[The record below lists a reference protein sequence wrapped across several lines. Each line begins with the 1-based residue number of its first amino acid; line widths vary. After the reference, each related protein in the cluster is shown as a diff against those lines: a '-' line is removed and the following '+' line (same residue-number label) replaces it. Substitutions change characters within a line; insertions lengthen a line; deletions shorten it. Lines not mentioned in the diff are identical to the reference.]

1 MMRTPD
7 ERAAAFLTGITYL
20 RILLTP
26 VVMALI
32 AMGDRES
39 WALPTAGAL
48 FAFAAVTDFFD
59 GRLAR
64 RWKQTSTLG
73 SFLDTTADKLLV
85 SGTLLALVAVDRVS
99 PWIAFVIVGREL
111 LIMGLRSAVSA
122 SEGTVVMPSI
132 WGKWKAAVQF
142 IGITVAIWRP
152 DIRLGDW
159 YLDQVLMFIAAVIT
173 VTSAVQYLSRFVS
186 VLGGRDRAAPG
197 R

>member
-1 MMRTPD
+1 MRTPD

-20 RILLTP
+20 RIVLTP

-39 WALPTAGAL
+39 WAFPTAGAL

-85 SGTLLALVAVDRVS
+85 SGTLLALVAVGRVS

-152 DIRLGDW
+152 DIRIGDW
-159 YLDQVLMFIAAVIT
+159 YLD
-173 VTSAVQYLSRFVS
+173 LSRFVS
-186 VLGGRDRAAPG
+186 VLGGRDRTAPG